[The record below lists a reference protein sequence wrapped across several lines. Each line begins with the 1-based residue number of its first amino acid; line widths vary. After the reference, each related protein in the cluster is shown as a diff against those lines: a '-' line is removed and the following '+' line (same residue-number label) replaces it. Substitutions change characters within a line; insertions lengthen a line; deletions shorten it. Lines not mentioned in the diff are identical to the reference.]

1 VAKSIK
7 QIIRKRSKYT
17 NIRTTTNSVQ
27 IYKKINKSLKINTDK
42 STRYFLDVTALN
54 ISRKLIKGFL

>member
-27 IYKKINKSLKINTDK
+27 IYKKINKSLITYEYANKLC
-42 STRYFLDVTALN
+42 ST
-54 ISRKLIKGFL
+54 ISKTSK